1 MKNPFDMNFFDL
13 LRDIYAS
20 GLKFAKDNPQLAKI
34 GYHMLRDSGQEVFNE
49 VIDEK
54 KGEGIQIYKQILELG
69 IKRGDIRSDINL
81 DMSAYFL
88 FQLGNSLS
96 NDFIEFF
103 DTGEENQVFNLVE
116 GMIEMLKSGIGKK

>member
-1 MKNPFDMNFFDL
+1 
-13 LRDIYAS
+13 
-20 GLKFAKDNPQLAKI
+20 
-34 GYHMLRDSGQEVFNE
+34 
-49 VIDEK
+49 
-54 KGEGIQIYKQILELG
+54 
-69 IKRGDIRSDINL
+69 
-81 DMSAYFL
+81 MSAYFL